1 MKFGVAVKG
10 IIRKDGK
17 ILVVKRAGG
26 GTWETVGGGMDE
38 NESPQEALK
47 REIMEEAEIMVDIKE
62 PFNVFYFKNG
72 NGEIK
77 IGITFLCD
85 WISGEV
91 VLSEEHSEHKW
102 IEPGIS
108 NQSHHCTKKLKNI
121 QKNMSKFYITTPIYY
136 TNAKP
141 HIGHAYT
148 TIACDVLARFNR
160 QQLGDDKVFF
170 LTGTDEHGAKIQK
183 KAEEEGVEPQK
194 FVDGF
199 AEIFQDLWKQ
209 LNISNNGFIRT
220 TSPTHKLAVQKV
232 LQTLHDNG
240 SIYKGSYKGLY
251 CVGCEQFKSE
261 NELVDGKCPD
271 HNIAPEE
278 MEEECYLM
286 KMGKW
291 QETLI
296 EKIKSDEFKIQP
308 ERYKKEILSFLET
321 QKLEDVSISR
331 KNLKWGIEIPFDTQ
345 HTTYVWLDALLNYL
359 TGIGWDGKSKNIPS
373 MWPAEIQ
380 MLGKDILRVHATIWA
395 AILLN
400 LEIELPKSLFIH
412 GHILSGGKKMSK
424 TLGNVIG
431 IDEMIEKFGVDGT
444 RYLLMS
450 GGTFGDDLDLTME
463 RMTEKYNADL
473 ANGLGNLTSR
483 VIKLAQNFQV
493 PPPAIGF
500 SDKISEFL
508 NEFKFDA
515 ALEYINNLVK
525 DSNKYIEDNKPW
537 ELAKSDEQKFAEVM
551 KKLLS
556 DLNKIAELL
565 TPFMPETSSKIK
577 TALETKVAQ
586 PLFQR
591 IK

>member
-1 MKFGVAVKG
+1 MK
-10 IIRKDGK
+10 
-17 ILVVKRAGG
+17 
-26 GTWETVGGGMDE
+26 E
-38 NESPQEALK
+38 N
-47 REIMEEAEIMVDIKE
+47 
-62 PFNVFYFKNG
+62 
-72 NGEIK
+72 
-77 IGITFLCD
+77 
-85 WISGEV
+85 
-91 VLSEEHSEHKW
+91 
-102 IEPGIS
+102 
-108 NQSHHCTKKLKNI
+108 
-121 QKNMSKFYITTPIYY
+121 KFYITTPIYY

-148 TIACDVLARFNR
+148 TIACDVLARWNR
-160 QQLGDDKVFF
+160 INLGKDKVFF
-170 LTGTDEHGAKIQK
+170 LTGTDEHGAKIEK
-183 KAEEEGVEPQK
+183 KANEEGVDPQK

-199 AEIFQDLWKQ
+199 AEIFQDLWKD
-209 LNISNNGFIRT
+209 LNISNDSFIRT
-220 TSPTHKLAVQKV
+220 TAPAHKLAVQKV
-232 LQTLHDNG
+232 LQTLFDNG
-240 SIYKGSYKGLY
+240 SIYKGAYKGLY

-271 HNIAPEE
+271 HNAVPEE

-291 QETLI
+291 QQTLI

-331 KNLKWGIEIPFDTQ
+331 KNLKWGITIPFDTE

-359 TGIGWDGKSKNIPS
+359 TGIGWGGEDKKVPA

-431 IDEMIEKFGVDGT
+431 IDEMVEKFGVDGT

-473 ANGLGNLTSR
+473 ANGLGNLVSR
-483 VIKLAQNFQV
+483 VVKLYQGVKKDFDSVKGEQIV
-493 PPPAIGF
+493 KEF
-500 SDKISEFL
+500 SSENIDNL
-508 NEFKFDA
+508 KFDSV
-515 ALEYINNLVK
+515 LKDIMILVKVNNEYI
-525 DSNKYIEDNKPW
+525 ETNKPW
-537 ELAKSDEQKFAEVM
+537 EVM
-551 KKLLS
+551 KDDEEKFE
-556 DLNKIAELL
+556 KIMEHLVMGVACIADYLI
-565 TPFMPETSSKIK
+565 PFMPETSEKIK

-591 IK
+591 IKM

>member
-1 MKFGVAVKG
+1 
-10 IIRKDGK
+10 
-17 ILVVKRAGG
+17 
-26 GTWETVGGGMDE
+26 MD
-38 NESPQEALK
+38 K
-47 REIMEEAEIMVDIKE
+47 KE
-62 PFNVFYFKNG
+62 
-72 NGEIK
+72 
-77 IGITFLCD
+77 
-85 WISGEV
+85 
-91 VLSEEHSEHKW
+91 
-102 IEPGIS
+102 
-108 NQSHHCTKKLKNI
+108 
-121 QKNMSKFYITTPIYY
+121 KFYITTPIYY

-160 QQLGDDKVFF
+160 QQLGDDRVFF

-220 TSPTHKLAVQKV
+220 TSPAHKLAVQKV
-232 LQTLHDNG
+232 LQTLYDNG

-296 EKIKSDEFKIQP
+296 EKIKSDEFRIQP
-308 ERYKKEILSFLET
+308 ERYKKEMLSFLET

-359 TGIGWDGKSKNIPS
+359 TGIGWDGEDKNIPA

-473 ANGLGNLTSR
+473 ANGLGNLVSR

-493 PPPAIGF
+493 PSPAIGF
-500 SDKISEFL
+500 SDQISEFL

-525 DSNKYIEDNKPW
+525 DSNKHIEDNKPW

-556 DLNKIAELL
+556 ELNKIAELL
-565 TPFMPETSSKIK
+565 APFMPETSSKIK
-577 TALETKVAQ
+577 TALETKVVE